1 MKRHTKATIGAIVAI
16 TVIAST
22 PLFLQKPTHA
32 EPTAPEA
39 PQITHAQDTW
49 MRALEWC
56 ESQGIPGAVNPKDR
70 DGTPS
75 YSSWQFKPSTLDYY
89 AEKYGVATTTVMD
102 REVQKAVL
110 EQMLLH
116 YDEIN
121 WRQQF
126 PDCINRKIGMP
137 PRQ

>member
-1 MKRHTKATIGAIVAI
+1 MKQKIKVTVGIIVAI
-16 TVIAST
+16 AVIALI
-22 PLFLQKPTHA
+22 PLLLQKRINA
-32 EPTAPEA
+32 EPPAPEA

-56 ESQGIPGAVNPKDR
+56 ESRGIPGAVNPKDR

-89 AEKYGVATTTVMD
+89 AERYGVATTSVMD

-137 PRQ
+137 PK